1 MREQLSRVNR
11 EGRDK
16 YLKSS
21 SHFFSFSCFL
31 RASAVCPSLCLG
43 VHTAHAVRS
52 IDRSN
57 EDRGGE
63 DAAREVF
70 EVCNRARYQIPL
82 YVAREAVAL
91 ENQIDSKCKV
101 VYYCCFKVV
110 SYMII
115 L

>member
-1 MREQLSRVNR
+1 MADRPGCLIIKG
-11 EGRDK
+11 GRRGNVVVIGLGGS
-16 YLKSS
+16 YLCN
-21 SHFFSFSCFL
+21 HEE
-31 RASAVCPSLCLG
+31 R
-43 VHTAHAVRS
+43 TT